1 MCRRCTLNAMNK
13 TTLAPRA
20 AASELGPQAPRRVAA
35 LDALRGFALCG
46 ILLVNIPQITE
57 MATAR
62 VSFDGTPHKYPISA
76 FLDLF
81 VQHRFFPIFSFLFG
95 LSFAIFLDSAARRSS
110 HPRLLLVRRL
120 VALGLLG
127 LAHQQLHPGEA
138 LLPYAIIGL
147 LILLPVSWLPTWVV
161 LPAGLLG
168 LVASV
173 TVASGGQASIPGLF
187 LLGLAVARLG
197 IARTLDRRTGQFA
210 VMLALAVP
218 AAAAAGWWQHTYP
231 PAGPFATRIAA
242 AAGLLGAL
250 AYATAVLLV
259 LRTRLGRPLSAVLEP
274 LGRMALTNYLT
285 ATLAVV
291 AAAGPLGLRHSAHWG
306 TAMVLALVIL
316 AVQAVFSRWWLSQ
329 FRYGPLEWG
338 LRSVTWWST
347 VQLRRRP
354 GHRADGQDAA
364 TSTAHRSGPPDPRST
379 PAQTHSM
386 LQRSSS

>member
-1 MCRRCTLNAMNK
+1 VGIGRSADAVRPSGRSAGVCRRRTMIAMNK
-13 TTLAPRA
+13 TTPAPRP
-20 AASELGPQAPRRVAA
+20 AASELSPQAPRRIAA

-46 ILLVNIPQITE
+46 ILLVNIPPITR
-57 MATAR
+57 M
-62 VSFDGTPHKYPISA
+62 VSFDGAHTYPIPA

-81 VQHRFFPIFSFLFG
+81 VHQRFFPIFSFLFG
-95 LSFAIFLDSAARRSS
+95 LSFAIFLESAARRSS

-147 LILLPVSWLPTWVV
+147 LILLPTSWLPTWMV

-173 TVASGGQASIPGLF
+173 TLVSGGIASIPGLF

-197 IARTLDRRTGQFA
+197 IARTLDRRTGQLA
-210 VMLALAVP
+210 VVLAVAVP

-291 AAAGPLGLRHSAHWG
+291 AAAGPLGLRDSAHWG

-316 AVQAVFSRWWLSQ
+316 AVQAVFSRWWLSRFQ
-329 FRYGPLEWG
+329 YGPLEWG
-338 LRSVTWWST
+338 LRCVTWWSVVGLAAGVRDT
-347 VQLRRRP
+347 
-354 GHRADGQDAA
+354 GSDGQDAA
-364 TSTAHRSGPPDPRST
+364 TSTAHPHMAT
-379 PAQTHSM
+379 
-386 LQRSSS
+386 